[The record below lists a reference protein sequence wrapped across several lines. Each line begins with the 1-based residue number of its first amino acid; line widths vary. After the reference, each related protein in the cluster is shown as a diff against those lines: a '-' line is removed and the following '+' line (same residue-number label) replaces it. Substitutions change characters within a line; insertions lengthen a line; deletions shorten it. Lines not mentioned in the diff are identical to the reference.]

1 MDRVENTLTAHFSVD
16 AAPEGLARRILEMVR
31 EPERE
36 ARGLIDKIEI
46 TATDAGISLIRAERL
61 PPPSS
66 AKARRLVGQAREEL
80 GEYLTG
86 RRTFFSVPVD
96 LSASPSFQRDVL
108 EAARGIPFGEVRS
121 YAWVA
126 RRIGRPRAVRAV
138 GTALGKNPVPLIVP
152 CHRVLRSDGGLGG
165 YLFGLALKGRLVAL
179 ERTTPTL
186 IGCATTQIV
195 CRRGCGHEQRVGEDR
210 RVIFASVADA
220 RSVGYRPCKV
230 CRPAA

>member
-1 MDRVENTLTAHFSVD
+1 MDRLDEMLAAHFRVD
-16 AAPEGLARRILEMVR
+16 PAPEGLASQVLARVPGEG
-31 EPERE
+31 PEAQE
-36 ARGLIDKIEI
+36 LLGEIGI

-66 AKARRLVGQAREEL
+66 AKARRLVGQARAEL
-80 GEYLTG
+80 AQYLVG

-108 EAARGIPFGEVRS
+108 EAARAIPFGEVRS

-186 IGCATTQIV
+186 IGCATTRIV
-195 CRRGCGHEQRVGEDR
+195 CRRGCGQEQRVGEDR

-220 RSVGYRPCKV
+220 RSVGYRPCKI
-230 CRPAA
+230 CRPAE